1 MNSFNDLNNYAATLI
16 DYTDSRPSG
25 ATFDRAEIT
34 YFNAITFTSTA
45 YAAIP
50 SGINIEEVRN
60 YSTANLSIVFTI
72 ESREVD
78 PLTGATLTWPSTPT
92 GVTIAQSGNRYT
104 ITGVKTK
111 AQWDVIKKPT
121 WNVPAG
127 YAGKFGWYVNVD
139 INYFD
144 SSLGFQ
150 TYTYIVYDERYYY
163 DIRMLSNFNV
173 AVSARRFRGI
183 TKTLSAVSTLYARP
197 RVEPFGTPSTFN
209 YTSGTTQTITGVP
222 AYTDGNATATWTV
235 TITPSRTLPISTIT
249 STGTGG
255 TFTFNGAT
263 KVTTIVGT
271 PSQVSSRLQGLTLT
285 SVANQDY
292 DFDLAYSA
300 INEFSE
306 TDTAIQ
312 RLTSVNFTYL
322 SSVGDDTFT
331 TGALESILAPTI
343 TDSAYSGVGSYTLDV
358 YTDTGSNLTT
368 IASDQSAVNLSFQ
381 TGTTFSG
388 SNARFM
394 QVNKNENRM
403 TTRNPFFGGSSSRG
417 SVKIYSASGLGW
429 TEDTEFA
436 GSVGDVMGPNAISA
450 NGLRIAI
457 GSPGNVSNKGLVTV
471 YDKSGSTWSATIGL
485 TSTTLGT
492 TSQIGSSVSIS
503 EDGLVIAAGAPFHSP
518 TSFSN
523 SGGVIIWRWTG
534 SSWAETSI
542 VNPSSRIDELF
553 GNNVRLSA
561 NGLYLSIMGT
571 SDVAGSQRC
580 YVYFWNGSSWGLQK
594 SFTDGTPVRRHLTT
608 FNSDATSIVEYF
620 DTVGSAGNVS
630 ARYWK
635 RTGTSWSNVDTIT
648 YYKTSNEHL
657 PQLSYDGRHLLLT
670 EDSSGDYDI
679 KIYKLYTNT
688 FYYQTTITVPYW
700 PFPGRTDGW
709 TATNRVYMIDSITDV
724 NPTTQTWVY
733 KFYSLGTS
741 AVNYTTSPTGNA
753 WNNGTKTFTF
763 TGEKA
768 EINAVVGSMK
778 VTAAA
783 TANFQLIYKLTT
795 PTSVIVYRSQRLT
808 KN

>member
-34 YFNAITFTSTA
+34 YFNEITFTSTA

-72 ESREVD
+72 ESRAVD

-92 GVTIAQSGNRYT
+92 GVTIAQSGNIYT

-127 YAGKFGWYVNVD
+127 YASKFGWYVNVD

-144 SSLGFQ
+144 SSLGFK

-173 AVSARRFRGI
+173 AVSARRFLGI

-222 AYTDGNATATWTV
+222 AYTDGNASATWTV

-249 STGTGG
+249 STGSGG
-255 TFTFNGAT
+255 TFTFNNST

-292 DFDLAYSA
+292 DFDLAYTA

-306 TDTAIQ
+306 TDSATQ
-312 RLTSVNFTYL
+312 RLTSVNYTYL

-343 TDSAYSGVGSYTLDV
+343 TDSAYTGIGSYTLDV

-429 TEDTEFA
+429 TEDTEFG

-450 NGLRIAI
+450 NGSRIAI
-457 GSPGNVSNKGLVTV
+457 ASPGNASNKGLVTV
-471 YDKSGSTWSATIGL
+471 YDKSGSTWSATTGL
-485 TSTTLGT
+485 TTTTLGT
-492 TSQIGSSVSIS
+492 TSQIGTSVSTS
-503 EDGLVIAAGAPFHSP
+503 EDGLVIAAGAPFYSP
-518 TSFSN
+518 STFTN
-523 SGGVIIWRWTG
+523 SGGVIVWRWTG

-553 GNNVRLSA
+553 GYSVRLSA
-561 NGLYLSIMGT
+561 NGLYLSVMGT
-571 SDVAGSQRC
+571 SDVAGSQKC

-594 SFTDGTPVRRHLTT
+594 SFTDGTPVRRSLST

-670 EDSSGDYDI
+670 EEGGGDFDI

-688 FYYQTTITVPYW
+688 FYYQTTISVPYW

-724 NPTTQTWVY
+724 NATTQTWVY
-733 KFYSLGTS
+733 KFYSLGTT
-741 AVNYTTSPTGNA
+741 AVNYTTSPTGMA
-753 WNNGTKTFTF
+753 WNNGTKTYTF

-783 TANFQLIYKLTT
+783 TTNFQLIYKLTT

>member
-1 MNSFNDLNNYAATLI
+1 MNSFNDLNNYAATLV
-16 DYTDSRPSG
+16 DYTDSRSSG
-25 ATFDRAEIT
+25 PTFDRADIN
-34 YFNAITFTSTA
+34 YFNEILITSAT
-45 YAAIP
+45 YAFIP

-60 YSTANLSIVFTI
+60 YSTANLSIVFKI
-72 ESREVD
+72 ESRAVD
-78 PLTGATLTWPSTPT
+78 PLTGSTLSWASTPT
-92 GVTIAQSGNRYT
+92 GVTITQSGNTYT

-111 AQWDVIKKPT
+111 AQWDIIKKPT
-121 WNVPAG
+121 WNLPAG
-127 YAGKFGWYVNVD
+127 YASVFGWYVNVD

-144 SSLGFQ
+144 SSLGYK
-150 TYTYIVYDERYYY
+150 TYTYIVYDKDYYY
-163 DIRMLSNFNV
+163 DIRFVSNFNA

-183 TKTLSAVSTLYARP
+183 TQTLSAVATVYARP
-197 RVEPFGTPSTFN
+197 RVYPFGTPSTFN

-222 AYTDGNATATWTV
+222 AYTDGNTNATWTV
-235 TITPSRTLPISTIT
+235 TITPSRTLSISTIT
-249 STGTGG
+249 SSGSGG
-255 TFTFNGAT
+255 TFSFNGAT

-271 PSQVSSRLQGLTLT
+271 PTQVNSRIQGLTLT

-300 INEFSE
+300 INDSSE
-306 TDTAIQ
+306 TDSKTQ
-312 RLTSVNFTYL
+312 RLTSVNYTYL
-322 SSVGDDTFT
+322 SSVSDDTFT
-331 TGALESILAPTI
+331 TGALESIFAPTI
-343 TDSAYSGVGSYTLDV
+343 TDSAYSGTGSYTLDV

-381 TGTTFSG
+381 SGTTFSG
-388 SNARFM
+388 SNTRVM
-394 QVNKNENRM
+394 QVNKDENRM

-429 TEDTEFA
+429 TEDTEFG
-436 GSVGDVMGPNAISA
+436 GSVGDMMGPNAISA

-471 YDKSGSTWSATIGL
+471 YDKSGSTWSATTGL

-503 EDGLVIAAGAPFHSP
+503 EDGLVIAAGAPFYSP

-561 NGLYLSIMGT
+561 NGLYLSILG
-571 SDVAGSQRC
+571 DVGGSQKC

-594 SFTDGTPVRRHLTT
+594 SFTDGTPVRRSLTT
-608 FNSDATSIVEYF
+608 FNSDATTIVEYF
-620 DTVGSAGNVS
+620 DTVGSNGNVT

-670 EDSSGDYDI
+670 EEGGGDFDI
-679 KIYKLYTNT
+679 KVYKLYTNT
-688 FYYQTTITVPYW
+688 FYYQTTISVPYW
-700 PFPGRTDGW
+700 PFPGRSDGW
-709 TATNRVYMIDSITDV
+709 TATNRVYMVDSITDV
-724 NPTTQTWVY
+724 NATTQTWVY
-733 KFYSLGTS
+733 KFYSLGTT
-741 AVNYTTSPTGNA
+741 AVNYTTSPTGMS
-753 WNNGTKTFTF
+753 WNNSTKTYTF

-768 EINAVVGSMK
+768 EINAVVGSMQ

-783 TANFQLIYKLTT
+783 TASFQLIYKLTT